1 MKHVSRMYT
10 RVNILKTLHLVIY
23 FYLFLIQITSSA
35 LEKLQLNSTLLV
47 GIYWYILFCS
57 FYFFPR
63 CAVYSNVY
71 IIAPN
76 TLVHHVPL
84 EQMYQ

>member
-23 FYLFLIQITSSA
+23 FYVFLIQITSSA

-47 GIYWYILFCS
+47 GIYWF
-57 FYFFPR
+57 
-63 CAVYSNVY
+63 
-71 IIAPN
+71 
-76 TLVHHVPL
+76 
-84 EQMYQ
+84 

>member
-47 GIYWYILFCS
+47 GIYIGIFCFVLFT
-57 FYFFPR
+57 FFQD
-63 CAVYSNVY
+63 VLF
-71 IIAPN
+71 I
-76 TLVHHVPL
+76 
-84 EQMYQ
+84 QMFTSLLQIH

>member
-57 FYFFPR
+57 FYF
-63 CAVYSNVY
+63 YSNVY

-84 EQMYQ
+84 EQMHQ